1 MTSPHSSLGPLLALY
16 HSPAA
21 QRLYDEA
28 VTELHHALQC
38 ASLAN
43 SAGAPP
49 ALVAAALL
57 HDVGHLV
64 LDDNVSLDEQ
74 LTADAGHDC
83 AGAGL
88 LARWFGPDVTEPVA
102 LHVEAKRYLCAVDAG
117 YHGRLSPASVR
128 SLTLQGG
135 PMDADECA
143 AFEAQ
148 PHHEAAVALR
158 RWDDAAKTAGLDVAP
173 FETYTDL
180 LVGLLVADTTDDTA
194 RESAPVTTEDRNNT
208 EPE

>member
-1 MTSPHSSLGPLLALY
+1 MTSPHSALGSLLALY
-16 HSPAA
+16 RSPAA
-21 QRLYDEA
+21 HRLYDEA
-28 VTELHHALQC
+28 VTELDHALQC
-38 ASLAN
+38 AALAR
-43 SAGAPP
+43 SHDAPP

-74 LTADAGHDC
+74 LTADAGHDR
-83 AGAGL
+83 AGADH

-135 PMDADECA
+135 PMSPAECA
-143 AFEAQ
+143 DFEAR

-158 RWDDAAKTAGLDVAP
+158 RWDDAAKTAGLDVDP
-173 FETYTDL
+173 FDTYTDL
-180 LVGLLVADTTDDTA
+180 LVSLLADASDTHGG
-194 RESAPVTTEDRNNT
+194 TEDRNNA

>member
-1 MTSPHSSLGPLLALY
+1 MTSARNHLEPLLTLY
-16 HSPAA
+16 RSPAA

-28 VTELHHALQC
+28 VTELDHALQC
-38 ASLAN
+38 AALAR
-43 SAGAPP
+43 SHDAPP
-49 ALVAAALL
+49 TLVAAALL

-74 LTADAGHDC
+74 LTADAGHDR
-83 AGAGL
+83 AGADH
-88 LARWFGPDVTEPVA
+88 LARWFGPAVTEPVA

-135 PMDADECA
+135 RMSPAECA
-143 AFEAQ
+143 DFEAR

-158 RWDDAAKTAGLDVAP
+158 RWDDAAKTAGLDVDP
-173 FETYTDL
+173 FDTYTDL
-180 LVGLLVADTTDDTA
+180 LVSLLADVVDSTDDTA
-194 RESAPVTTEDRNNT
+194 HDTTGDRNNT